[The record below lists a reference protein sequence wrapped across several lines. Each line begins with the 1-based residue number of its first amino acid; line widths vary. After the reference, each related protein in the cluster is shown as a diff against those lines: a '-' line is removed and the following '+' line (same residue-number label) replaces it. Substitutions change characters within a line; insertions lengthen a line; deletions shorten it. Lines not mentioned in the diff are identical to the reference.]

1 MLHVKISIFKTI
13 SDGVLLFSTVM
24 WNWILIEIDDSVF
37 SFI

>member
-13 SDGVLLFSTVM
+13 SVDVLLFSTVM
-24 WNWILIEIDDSVF
+24 WNRTLIEIDDSVF